1 MKHKRISHVWGA
13 AVLLALVGAWTTPLW
28 ADETAAVTA
37 ASQAGDAAATT
48 SHGARVGD
56 IQHVVE
62 RGHLVARQGKQQ
74 LWRAALPEVAAG
86 AATEIAAV
94 PLGPRH
100 IAVRIDMG
108 PTGGRSEARVFVW
121 QRGAKTAREV
131 WSGITSATGD
141 VGEETADVVQF
152 VGPREDGTFGL
163 MTGLRAAGIPLCGQ
177 AGAPL
182 LYRRLYDVRTQR
194 FAPWNGPRDVGEVA
208 HEILGVALS
217 PVADKVVDNAAD
229 ETADKTGD
237 KAGDKADKTS
247 AGAPMFLVP
256 RAVSSSPGDGEMPM
270 LHTQPSGLLDAQQ
283 LTGWMPAWG
292 DGGGEFVTVQNRAAH
307 WGIAAV
313 RVTVGMPQSGDAR
326 AVHPAPTSVLL
337 LSESERFRL
346 RFPAGASSGT
356 WEFAFPA
363 PLQARCLSLVMEE
376 VPAPVGRK
384 ALPAALLTLQLVTD
398 LDSPD
403 LLSRLAAMLGDVDAG
418 ESAAALLA
426 DYGAEIY
433 APIRRVFSD
442 LNRSGQRR
450 AIRLLADRAPSSGV
464 EMLAQAALV
473 KDPAISQPALVGLRR
488 VVPAA
493 VRALNT
499 LATAK
504 KWRVAEGALQ
514 VLAQLDGE
522 APFAALLQHVGALP
536 AKRRVAV
543 RNLALQAL
551 QRDPQRAQRLL
562 AAVDEAVTP
571 PYSHRTWDLLYL
583 AVRQEATRAQAAAHI
598 ETIYAQATQFD
609 DAYRAMRLAALAGD
623 AALSVLRSGAA
634 HEDAHVQEM
643 ALRGLGPLMSRD
655 RELELSSAVLPHL
668 KAPQPA
674 LRIAALSALP
684 AAQGRAAEATLKA
697 ILRDDPWPEVR
708 HLAVPFVAHF
718 AAEGARFA
726 VLALQDPS
734 RAVREAA
741 LAVAKHVPD
750 ASVGEALVALLNDG
764 DESLELRGAAALVL
778 AARCEQ
784 LDAAVQ
790 AMGALLERGAEP
802 LAVAKEQLAASQAA
816 LALAQLGTPKA
827 RKVLGQ
833 VRTRSNPAVAKAI
846 DDALKTASKCALVR
860 GDSGVQ
866 SGE

>member
-1 MKHKRISHVWGA
+1 MKHKRISQVWGA

-28 ADETAAVTA
+28 ADETVAVTA
-37 ASQAGDAAATT
+37 ASHAGDAAAEI

-56 IQHVVE
+56 IQHAVE
-62 RGHLVARQGKQQ
+62 RGHLVARQGKQS
-74 LWRAALPEVAAG
+74 LWRAALPEMAAG

-100 IAVRIDMG
+100 IAVRIDMR

-141 VGEETADVVQF
+141 VGEETADVAQF

-177 AGAPL
+177 AGSPL

-194 FAPWNGPRDVGEVA
+194 FTPWNGPRDVGEVA

-217 PVADKVVDNAAD
+217 PVADQNTDNAAD
-229 ETADKTGD
+229 ETAGETGD
-237 KAGDKADKTS
+237 KANNKGADT
-247 AGAPMFLVP
+247 PMFLVP

-270 LHTQPSGLLDAQQ
+270 LHTQPTGLLDAQQ
-283 LTGWMPAWG
+283 LTGWVPAWG

-326 AVHPAPTSVLL
+326 AVHPAPASVLL

-356 WEFAFPA
+356 WEFALPA

-376 VPAPVGRK
+376 VPAPAGRK

-403 LLSRLAAMLGDVDAG
+403 LLSHLAAMLGDVDAG

-433 APIRRVFSD
+433 APIRRAFSD

-450 AIRLLADRAPSSGV
+450 AIRLLADRAPASGV

-473 KDPAISQPALVGLRR
+473 KDPAISQPALAGLRR

-499 LATAK
+499 LAAAK
-504 KWRVAEGALQ
+504 KWRVAEGALK

-562 AAVDEAVTP
+562 AAVDEAMTP
-571 PYSHRTWDLLYL
+571 PYTHRTWDLLYL

-598 ETIYAQATQFD
+598 ETIYAQAAQFD

-655 RELELSSAVLPHL
+655 RESELSSAVLPHL

-674 LRIAALSALP
+674 LRIAALSALS

-734 RAVREAA
+734 LTVREAA
-741 LAVAKHVPD
+741 LAVAKNVPD

-764 DESLELRGAAALVL
+764 DENLELRGAAALVL
-778 AARCEQ
+778 AARCEHS
-784 LDAAVQ
+784 DAAVQ

-833 VRTRSNPAVAKAI
+833 VRTRSNPAVSKAI
-846 DDALKTASKCALVR
+846 DDALKTASKCPLVR